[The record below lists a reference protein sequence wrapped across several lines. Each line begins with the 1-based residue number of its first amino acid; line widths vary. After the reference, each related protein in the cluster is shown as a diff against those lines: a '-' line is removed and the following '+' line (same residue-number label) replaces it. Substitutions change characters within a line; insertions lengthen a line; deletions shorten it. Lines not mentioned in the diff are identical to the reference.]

1 MVEDPDIT
9 VWLMFAPFWLLGIA
23 AVFGAVWH
31 MIHFAIVHRR
41 AQAASPVPTVPFFS
55 RRLGWHESRRVGWH
69 ELSPDARHHLERA
82 LIAFAAFFGLC
93 LGGIVMGVV
102 AAFVMR
108 A

>member
-1 MVEDPDIT
+1 
-9 VWLMFAPFWLLGIA
+9 MFAPFWLLGIA

-41 AQAASPVPTVPFFS
+41 AQAASPVPKAPFFS
-55 RRLGWHESRRVGWH
+55 RRLGWH
-69 ELSPDARHHLERA
+69 ELSPDARHHLKRA
-82 LIAFAAFFGLC
+82 LIAFGVFFGLC

-108 A
+108 V

>member
-1 MVEDPDIT
+1 MVEDADIT

-41 AQAASPVPTVPFFS
+41 AQAAGHVPRTSFFS
-55 RRLGWHESRRVGWH
+55 RSLQWH
-69 ELSPDARHHLERA
+69 ELSDDGRHHLKRA

-93 LGGIVMGVV
+93 LGGIAMGVV

-108 A
+108 V